1 MSISDR
7 NIMVFDLT
15 ESGRETRLTI
25 ASGGGDGCIM
35 AQITGR
41 SSVV

>member
-35 AQITGR
+35 AQIARRGG
-41 SSVV
+41 VI